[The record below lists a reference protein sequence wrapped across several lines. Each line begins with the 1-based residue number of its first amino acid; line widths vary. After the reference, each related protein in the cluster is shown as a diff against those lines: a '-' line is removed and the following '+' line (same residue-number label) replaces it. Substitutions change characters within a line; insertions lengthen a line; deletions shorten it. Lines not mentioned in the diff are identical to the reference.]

1 MTDADN
7 LRSGL
12 EVSLLRV
19 ERDRG
24 DALAGIVERCLS
36 HLATMG
42 SEDSASEV
50 ALIEA
55 RGCLASA
62 LRRDDGRPLAVLVT
76 EVRDILDACRA
87 ALGMEPTEWATEIV
101 AQIDAIKAARK
112 KEAGEYWEMTRT
124 VKADADRWR
133 AERAVEVE
141 GLNRQIDALSAE
153 VRRLNETPEPSPGP
167 WVLAV
172 NARPLAGEW
181 VLCCCSTDGS
191 LPWLSHWDDPAAM
204 PDSYYW
210 RPIPSAWTSVPTFA
224 QPVAT

>member
-42 SEDSASEV
+42 SEDSATEV

-62 LRRDDGRPLAVLVT
+62 LRRDEGRPLAVLVT
-76 EVRDILDACRA
+76 EVRDIFDACRA

-101 AQIDAIKAARK
+101 AQIECFKSARKREAAECREAISLVRADAAR
-112 KEAGEYWEMTRT
+112 A
-124 VKADADRWR
+124 KALYEEETSELL
-133 AERAVEVE
+133 AEIA
-141 GLNRQIDALSAE
+141 AL
-153 VRRLNETPEPSPGP
+153 SPGP
-167 WVLAV
+167 W
-172 NARPLAGEW
+172 RTPDEEPPPRGEW
-181 VLCCCSTDGS
+181 IAVIVADGFGYTVQLS
-191 LPWLSHWDDPAAM
+191 ETQPIDWMKRWRRLPVDLLKPPAM
-204 PDSYYW
+204 P
-210 RPIPSAWTSVPTFA
+210 
-224 QPVAT
+224 

>member
-12 EVSLLRV
+12 EARLLRI

-24 DALAGIVERCLS
+24 DALAGIVEYALDS
-36 HLATMG
+36 LATMG

-76 EVRDILDACRA
+76 EVRDIFDACRA

-101 AQIDAIKAARK
+101 AQIECFKAQRK
-112 KEAGEYWEMTRT
+112 KEAGEYWQMTQT
-124 VKADADRWR
+124 VKANADQWR
-133 AERAVEVE
+133 AEHAVEVE
-141 GLNRQIDALSAE
+141 ELRAEIAAL
-153 VRRLNETPEPSPGP
+153 SPGP
-167 WVLAV
+167 WRTP
-172 NARPLAGEW
+172 NEEPPPRGEW
-181 VLCCCSTDGS
+181 IAVIVAGGFGYTVQLSETQPIDWMKRWRR
-191 LPWLSHWDDPAAM
+191 LPVDLLKPPAM
-204 PDSYYW
+204 P
-210 RPIPSAWTSVPTFA
+210 
-224 QPVAT
+224 

>member
-12 EVSLLRV
+12 ETSLLRV

-24 DALAGIVERCLS
+24 DALARIVERCLS

-76 EVRDILDACRA
+76 EVRDIFDACRA

-101 AQIDAIKAARK
+101 AQIECFKAQRK
-112 KEAGEYWEMTRT
+112 KEADEYWQMTQT
-124 VKADADRWR
+124 VKANADQWR
-133 AERAVEVE
+133 AEHAVEVE
-141 GLNRQIDALSAE
+141 ELRTEIAAL
-153 VRRLNETPEPSPGP
+153 SPGP
-167 WVLAV
+167 WRTPDEEAPP
-172 NARPLAGEW
+172 RGEW
-181 VLCCCSTDGS
+181 ILVVMADGCAYTAVLSDGQTVAWIRRWRR
-191 LPWLSHWDDPAAM
+191 LPVGLLKASAM
-204 PDSYYW
+204 P
-210 RPIPSAWTSVPTFA
+210 
-224 QPVAT
+224 